1 MQYHLIIDLLGI
13 KDKQVEV
20 WDIKEEPA
28 TWLVELYTK
37 VKKQTCPSCKAKTK
51 RVHSYRKQLI
61 QGPNLSHTSVKI
73 SLRKRRYLCTHC
85 HHTFYEHLQM
95 VDRYQRCTNSLQMS
109 ARTYSAI
116 GSFTDAARLS
126 GMTTNRL
133 IRLFDRHP
141 LQTKK
146 VLPRAIAIDEFKGDA
161 GGERF
166 QTVIA
171 DVENKEIIDI
181 LPDRKVDTIKEYL
194 QSRDTSKVQIVV
206 MDLSKSFKQAVQKA
220 LGNPLIIADR
230 FHYMRQVYWALDE
243 VRREVQ
249 RDLDKKPRIQMK
261 RSKKLLWKSV
271 YKLDE
276 EESEKVQK
284 LLDIDPRLQKAYEL
298 KNKLDQWFKE
308 SDKDTAKAGL
318 EACMQ
323 TLKES
328 GMDSFQRVYYTFQ
341 RWKTEILPSLM
352 YPPFNNGYIEGTNNK
367 IKVLKRKSYGI
378 KNFSRLK
385 NKILATRG

>member
-1 MQYHLIIDLLGI
+1 
-13 KDKQVEV
+13 
-20 WDIKEEPA
+20 
-28 TWLVELYTK
+28 
-37 VKKQTCPSCKAKTK
+37 KQTCPSCKAKTK

-61 QGPNLSHTSVKI
+61 QGPNLSNTSVKI
-73 SLRKRRYLCTHC
+73 ALRKRRYLCTHC

-133 IRLFDRHP
+133 IRLVDRHP

-166 QTVIA
+166 QTIVA

-181 LPDRKVDTIKEYL
+181 LPDRKVDIIKEYL
-194 QSRDTSKVQIVV
+194 QSRDTCKVQIVV

-220 LGNPLIIADR
+220 LGNPFIIADR
-230 FHYMRQVYWALDE
+230 FHYMRQVYWAFDE
-243 VRREVQ
+243 VRRKVQ
-249 RDLDKKPRIQMK
+249 RDLDKKPRILMK

-276 EESEKVQK
+276 EESEKVQ
-284 LLDIDPRLQKAYEL
+284 
-298 KNKLDQWFKE
+298 
-308 SDKDTAKAGL
+308 
-318 EACMQ
+318 
-323 TLKES
+323 
-328 GMDSFQRVYYTFQ
+328 
-341 RWKTEILPSLM
+341 
-352 YPPFNNGYIEGTNNK
+352 
-367 IKVLKRKSYGI
+367 
-378 KNFSRLK
+378 
-385 NKILATRG
+385 